1 MDNLKIYCMCL
12 ENNYL
17 DTVKKLNYIPVGLKN
32 KNFSNEWLLDSTLIN
47 ISKKN
52 PYYGEYTFYYWY
64 WKNMLKNKRSNEWI
78 GFCSYREL
86 WGDKKELKNKSSFDS
101 LLQKLPKEWLK
112 YEAIIGEPFF
122 LKRPNVS
129 KILKYGKLAYLK
141 NFKEMFN
148 SKCSIKLQ
156 FDMFHGNEILEKAIK
171 VLHPKDRMDFDFYV
185 KNQVCLNQGNM
196 FVSNSSKI
204 IESYLSE
211 VFEWL
216 ENCEQVFGFNLEG
229 HRKIRLYTFL
239 AERFL
244 PFWFKKY
251 TKYLEWP
258 VIYCDINK
266 KLN

>member
-1 MDNLKIYCMCL
+1 
-12 ENNYL
+12 
-17 DTVKKLNYIPVGLKN
+17 
-32 KNFSNEWLLDSTLIN
+32 
-47 ISKKN
+47 
-52 PYYGEYTFYYWY
+52 
-64 WKNMLKNKRSNEWI
+64 
-78 GFCSYREL
+78 
-86 WGDKKELKNKSSFDS
+86 
-101 LLQKLPKEWLK
+101 
-112 YEAIIGEPFF
+112 
-122 LKRPNVS
+122 
-129 KILKYGKLAYLK
+129 
-141 NFKEMFN
+141 
-148 SKCSIKLQ
+148 
-156 FDMFHGNEILEKAIK
+156 MFHGNEILEKAIK